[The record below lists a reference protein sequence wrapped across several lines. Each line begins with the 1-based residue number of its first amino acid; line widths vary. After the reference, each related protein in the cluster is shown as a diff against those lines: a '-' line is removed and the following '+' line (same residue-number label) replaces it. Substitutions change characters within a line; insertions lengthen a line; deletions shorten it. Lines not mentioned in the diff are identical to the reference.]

1 MKVIAILQA
10 RCNSSRLPNKVLKPI
25 LGKPMI
31 QWQVERLSQCK
42 SIDKL
47 IIATS
52 EEDSDLPL
60 VQLGN
65 KLGISVHRGS
75 LNNVLDRFY
84 QVATLTKPDFIVR
97 LTGDCPLID
106 PTIVDDTVNFM
117 VTGDFDYVS
126 NSIVPTFPDGLD
138 VEVFSFDTM
147 KEIYINAKLSSEKEH
162 VTLFVANNKD
172 KFKIGVFKNSIDLSD
187 HRWTVDEQD
196 DFDLVTAIF
205 EGLAQMNGNFLMN
218 DVLEFLE
225 INPHLRNL
233 NNNFQRNE
241 GLLKSLG
248 KANIIITKN

>member
-31 QWQVERLSQCK
+31 QWQIERLSQCK
-42 SIDKL
+42 SIDEL

-60 VQLGN
+60 VELGK

-84 QVATLTKPDFIVR
+84 QVAIQTTPDFIVR

-106 PTIVDDTVNFM
+106 PIIVDDVVNFM

-126 NSIVPTFPDGLD
+126 NSIEPTFPDGLD
-138 VEVFSFDTM
+138 VEVLSFNTM
-147 KEIYINAKLSSEKEH
+147 KKIYINAKLSSEKEH

-172 KFKIGVFKNSIDLSD
+172 KFNVGVFKNEIDLSA

-205 EGLAQMNGNFLMN
+205 EGLSRMNGNFLMN
-218 DVLEFLE
+218 DVLEFLQ
-225 INPHLRNL
+225 INPHLRDL

-241 GLLKSLG
+241 GLLKSLD
-248 KANIIITKN
+248 KDKI

>member
-31 QWQVERLSQCK
+31 QWQIERLSQCK
-42 SIDKL
+42 SIDEL

-60 VQLGN
+60 VELGK
-65 KLGISVHRGS
+65 KLSISVHRGS

-84 QVATLTKPDFIVR
+84 QVAIQTKPDFIVR

-106 PTIVDDTVNFM
+106 PTIVDDVVNFM
-117 VTGDFDYVS
+117 VTGAFDYVS
-126 NSIVPTFPDGLD
+126 NSIEPTFPDGLD
-138 VEVFSFDTM
+138 VEVLSFDTM
-147 KEIYINAKLSSEKEH
+147 KNIYINAKLSSEKEH
-162 VTLFVANNKD
+162 VTLFVVNNKD
-172 KFKIGVFKNSIDLSD
+172 KFNIGVFKNEIDLSD
-187 HRWTVDEQD
+187 HRWTVDELV
-196 DFDLVTAIF
+196 DFDLITAIF
-205 EGLAQMNGNFLMN
+205 EGLYRMNGNFLMS

-225 INPHLRNL
+225 KNPHLKYL

-248 KANIIITKN
+248 KDRI